1 MTSLTPKAYVFGL
14 TAAEIE
20 QRLNSLDNFIQKDV
34 IRQSLSSPSAD
45 TIPSTQAV
53 VDALVP
59 IQDQLESVGDLAGKD
74 SVSLDS
80 EETVGVLPLNKGG
93 TGGNTV
99 ELARQ
104 NLGILTQDEIQNL
117 INESVTE
124 IGSVDL
130 SSPQVTN
137 VLPMTKGGTGA
148 NTPSQARANLGV
160 WSSAQSEVVK
170 TNAKEA
176 LRRSYAEAGY
186 NLVAGS
192 FEAGGVLVNAND
204 VLLHETS
211 GKAYTG
217 PTGTVDAGTNPASGG
232 FTDVS
237 SLRIYRNFG
246 SVANM
251 LSWEFTVGEEC
262 FSGETKWLVT
272 SISSPM
278 TLANFRLLSK
288 YANIRDFGV
297 FGTGLDYTSEIKYA
311 LLHAKRVYLPEGD
324 YSILGGSLSGETAL
338 DIQSFSRLKGDGL
351 YLSRI
356 KVLGNTINGISANP
370 NNGGTTD
377 VADNVRDVIIEDI
390 SFTAELTSFREFQHH
405 INLSAVSDVT
415 IRRCGF
421 FGWRGDAIYLGSGT
435 GVERHNEDVTVEYC
449 IFDGINKANR
459 NGISVIDC
467 DRFTAQFNLFTR
479 CTRSDMPGAID
490 IEPNPYTYHVV
501 RNITIQNNSFYD
513 IGGDTGVICF
523 AIPGL
528 AYTKMPRTFRVLN
541 NYINGFGVNR
551 GVYFRY
557 NTDGTGTVVGETFD
571 DFDVTIEGN
580 TIMNGKFPVVHGNV
594 KGLRIR
600 NNVFQDI
607 DAGLSYYSLTDVS
620 FDTEIKGNTFL
631 RCGRDTSF
639 TANNYGMQ
647 VANSKRLDIV
657 ENTFI
662 DCGRASGGFGTSIY
676 FRAGSSSGVKLI
688 GNTFASP
695 SSRTTAAVRAEAGHT
710 FLASSN
716 IEGDNLYLNSL
727 TSTFKST
734 PARLSW
740 DAAVAGSTS
749 AGNATY
755 TKRNANYT
763 VRNGKV
769 DFEIELAWTGATG
782 TGAMYIT
789 LPSGFQPVS
798 SAGYFPVSVA
808 FGANTV
814 ALLNVSNGRIEL
826 YNTTSGSLVA
836 IPVATSGTIYLSGS
850 YNSQ

>member
-1 MTSLTPKAYVFGL
+1 MSC
-14 TAAEIE
+14 
-20 QRLNSLDNFIQKDV
+20 SD
-34 IRQSLSSPSAD
+34 
-45 TIPSTQAV
+45 IPSLLDLQNAKKN
-53 VDALVP
+53 VD
-59 IQDQLESVGDLAGKD
+59 DLGR
-74 SVSLDS
+74 LM
-80 EETVGVLPLNKGG
+80 G
-93 TGGNTV
+93 TGTGTSTNGVTGQV
-99 ELARQ
+99 RPTY
-104 NLGILTQDEIQNL
+104 N
-117 INESVTE
+117 SV
-124 IGSVDL
+124 I
-130 SSPQVTN
+130 
-137 VLPMTKGGTGA
+137 
-148 NTPSQARANLGV
+148 ANLGYTRLGTFASGATLSNGRQTLLWDIADGGDGQEYG
-160 WSSAQSEVVK
+160 WSGSFPLTGKVIPPGSTPLTTGGIAIGAWMSRFDPELRIQVREVQ
-170 TNAKEA
+170 
-176 LRRSYAEAGY
+176 RRSYAEAGY
-186 NLVAGS
+186 NLVDGS
-192 FEAGGVLVNAND
+192 FEVGGTLVNTND
-204 VLLHETS
+204 VLLQEST
-211 GKAYTG
+211 GKAFSG
-217 PTGTVDAGTNPASGG
+217 PAGTVAAGTNPASGG

-237 SLRIYRNFG
+237 NSRLYRNFG

-251 LSWEFTVGEEC
+251 LSSAFTVGEEC

-297 FGTGLDYTSEIKYA
+297 FGTGLDYTAEIQLA
-311 LLHAKRVYLPEGD
+311 LTYAKRVYFPEGD
-324 YSILGGSLSGETAL
+324 YSISDGSLSGETAL
-338 DIQSFSRLKGDGL
+338 DIKSFTRLKGDGL
-351 YLSRI
+351 YLTRI

-370 NNGGTTD
+370 NNGGTAD
-377 VADNVRDVIIEDI
+377 VSDNVRDLIIEDL
-390 SFTAELTSFREFQHH
+390 SMTAELASFREFQHH

-541 NYINGFGVNR
+541 NYIDGFGVNR

-557 NTDGTGTVVGETFD
+557 NTDGTGTVVSETFD

-580 TIMNGKFPVVHGNV
+580 TVMNGKFPVVHGNV

-639 TANNYGMQ
+639 TSNNYGMQ

-676 FRAGSSSGVKLI
+676 FRDGSSSGVKLL

-695 SSRTTAAVRAEAGHT
+695 AGRTTVAVRVEAGHM
-710 FLASSN
+710 FLASTN

-740 DAAVAGSTS
+740 VAAVAGATA
-749 AGNATY
+749 AGSATY

-763 VRNGKV
+763 MRNGKV

-782 TGAMYIT
+782 TGVMYVT
-789 LPSGFQPVS
+789 LPGGLAPVS
-798 SAGYFPVSVA
+798 GVGYIPVSVV
-808 FGANTV
+808 FGTGTV
-814 ALLNVSNGRIEL
+814 ALINVSNGRLEL
-826 YNTTSGSLVA
+826 YSVASGSLVA
-836 IPVATSGTIYLSGS
+836 LPVAASGTIYLSGS

>member
-1 MTSLTPKAYVFGL
+1 MACGDVLSLEDLQIAKKHQIFEAEVITGKAGGVAGGANIG
-14 TAAEIE
+14 TATN
-20 QRLNSLDNFIQKDV
+20 QVTGQT
-34 IRQSLSSPSAD
+34 QQ
-45 TIPSTQAV
+45 TIPSILADLGFDVQSWTSSTGGVLASASQVFLNDTPGSLGLGDYYAWGGTFTKTVPAGTDPALPTSGYIMRSSRFAGTQAR
-53 VDALVP
+53 
-59 IQDQLESVGDLAGKD
+59 ES
-74 SVSLDS
+74 
-80 EETVGVLPLNKGG
+80 
-93 TGGNTV
+93 
-99 ELARQ
+99 
-104 NLGILTQDEIQNL
+104 
-117 INESVTE
+117 
-124 IGSVDL
+124 
-130 SSPQVTN
+130 
-137 VLPMTKGGTGA
+137 
-148 NTPSQARANLGV
+148 
-160 WSSAQSEVVK
+160 
-170 TNAKEA
+170 

-186 NLVAGS
+186 NLVDGS
-192 FEAGGVLVNAND
+192 FEVGGTLVNAND
-204 VLLHETS
+204 VLLQERT
-211 GKAYTG
+211 GKAFSG
-217 PTGTVDAGTNPASGG
+217 PAGTVAAGTDPLSGG

-237 SLRIYRNFG
+237 SSRIYRNFG

-297 FGTGLDYTSEIKYA
+297 FGEGLDYTSEINYA
-311 LLHAKRVYLPEGD
+311 LLHAKRVYLPGGD

-338 DIQSFSRLKGDGL
+338 DIQSFTHLTGDGL
-351 YLSRI
+351 YLTRI

-370 NNGGTTD
+370 NNGGTSD
-377 VADNVRDVIIEDI
+377 VNDNVRDVIIEDI

-421 FGWRGDAIYLGSGT
+421 FGWRGDAIYLGSGV

-467 DRFTAQFNLFTR
+467 DRFTAQFNLYYR

-501 RNITIQNNSFYD
+501 RNITIQNNRFYD

-528 AYTKMPRTFRVLN
+528 AYAKMPRTFRVLN
-541 NYINGFGVNR
+541 NYIDGFGVNR

-557 NTDGTGTVVGETFD
+557 NTDGTGTVVNETFD
-571 DFDVTIEGN
+571 DFDVTIDGN
-580 TIMNGKFPVVHGNV
+580 TIVNGKFPIVHGNV
-594 KGLRIR
+594 KGLRIS
-600 NNVFQDI
+600 NNLFQDI

-620 FDTEIKGNTFL
+620 FDTKVTGNTFL
-631 RCGRDTSF
+631 RCGRDASF
-639 TANNYGMQ
+639 TENNYGMQ
-647 VANSKRLDIV
+647 VANAKRLAI
-657 ENTFI
+657 EGNTFI

-676 FRAGSSSGVKLI
+676 FRDGSSSGVKLL

-695 SSRTTAAVRAEAGHT
+695 AGRTTAAVRAEAGHM

-727 TSTFKST
+727 TTVFKST
-734 PARLSW
+734 PARFSW
-740 DAAVAGSTS
+740 VAAVAGATA
-749 AGNATY
+749 AGSATY

-789 LPSGFQPVS
+789 LPGGFQPVS
-798 SAGYFPVSVA
+798 SAGYFPISVV
-808 FGANTV
+808 FGANAV

-826 YNTTSGSLVA
+826 YSVASGSPVA
-836 IPVATSGTIYLSGS
+836 IAVPASGAIYLSGS